1 MEADISYTKAEK
13 SKTYI
18 GATLGYLFDGYNL
31 LLTTFLVVTLATYFG
46 VSPKAIVFAIT
57 LALVGSVI
65 GGISF
70 GWLADRIGRRT
81 TLLITI
87 LLFGIATII
96 TGSAQTLNEFYAM
109 QFIAGIGVGGEWG
122 VGFSMLNE
130 AWGTKSR
137 GLAGGFLQ
145 AMFPAGGL
153 LGAVTAGF
161 MLGTYGGALGWRYS
175 YYFVGILSL
184 VLLSFRLFVPE
195 SKVWKVQVEAKKQG
209 KDTGELLKKS
219 PLVEIFSKETIRWT
233 VFGTIMV
240 FGFMFFFYSGQVFYP
255 TFFRVAGHVPEP
267 SVTAIVTIGS
277 IFGIIAE
284 VVIGGSNDLLGRKK
298 SAIIFGVISLLVIF
312 PFMYTATHPSIFS
325 SLGSYPS
332 FYSYSLLYF
341 FQASYA
347 ALFGVWLGEHFP
359 TRMRA
364 TGSNFAYM
372 VGRGFGG
379 GLAPI
384 VVPIMA
390 AGLGLGESM
399 SIGMIIGA
407 VVMIIGALG
416 LKETRGIKI
425 TEIDAEQASA

>member
-1 MEADISYTKAEK
+1 METDISYTKAEK
-13 SKTYI
+13 SKTYV

-46 VSPKAIVFAIT
+46 VTPKAIVFAIT

-65 GGISF
+65 GGIFF

-81 TLLITI
+81 TLLVTI
-87 LLFGIATII
+87 VLFGIATII
-96 TGSAQTLNEFYAM
+96 TGTSRTLDEFYLL

-153 LGAVTAGF
+153 LGAVTAGV
-161 MLGTYGGALGWRYS
+161 MLGAYGGDLGWRYS

-184 VLLSFRLFVPE
+184 VLLAFRFFVPE
-195 SKVWKVQVEAKKQG
+195 SKVWKAQVKAKLEG
-209 KDTGELLKKS
+209 KNANELLMKS
-219 PLVEIFSKETIRWT
+219 PLSEIFSKETLRWT
-233 VFGTIMV
+233 IFGTLMV

-255 TFFRVAGHVPEP
+255 TFFKTVGQVPDV
-267 SVTAIVTIGS
+267 SVTLIVTIGS
-277 IFGIIAE
+277 VLGIIAE

-298 SAIIFGVISLLVIF
+298 SGIIFGVISIIVVF
-312 PFMYTATHPSIFS
+312 PFLYTAMNPTIFS
-325 SLGSYPS
+325 GIGSYPS
-332 FYSYSLLYF
+332 FYTYGLLYF

-347 ALFGVWLGEHFP
+347 ALFGVWLGEHYP

-364 TGSNFAYM
+364 TGSNFCYM

-384 VVPIMA
+384 IVPILA
-390 AGLGLGESM
+390 VSVGGLGVSM

-407 VVMIIGALG
+407 VVMTIGALG
-416 LKETRGIKI
+416 LKETKGVKI
-425 TEIDAEQASA
+425 TEVDAASA